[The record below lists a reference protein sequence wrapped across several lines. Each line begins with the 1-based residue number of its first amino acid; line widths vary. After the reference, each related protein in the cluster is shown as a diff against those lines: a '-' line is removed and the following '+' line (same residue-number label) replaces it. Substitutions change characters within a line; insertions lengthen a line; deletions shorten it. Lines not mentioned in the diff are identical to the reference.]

1 MCTERTK
8 NESWFNLKKGVS
20 TDNLEPPNMQRSLSR
35 RVLEHS
41 SQGLINPTLTVFENL
56 FEAGSLSPTD
66 NTIQEKTGMH

>member
-1 MCTERTK
+1 
-8 NESWFNLKKGVS
+8 
-20 TDNLEPPNMQRSLSR
+20 MQRSLSR